1 MPGLPFVPQVSEHL
15 VARSAQKS
23 SNEPR
28 YVGVIDSQLSTCTI
42 CSSADK
48 ADSFLGFEELLVLLC
63 CDSVRRLN
71 MPAMSLLF
79 Q

>member
-1 MPGLPFVPQVSEHL
+1 
-15 VARSAQKS
+15 
-23 SNEPR
+23 
-28 YVGVIDSQLSTCTI
+28 VGVIDSQLSTCTI